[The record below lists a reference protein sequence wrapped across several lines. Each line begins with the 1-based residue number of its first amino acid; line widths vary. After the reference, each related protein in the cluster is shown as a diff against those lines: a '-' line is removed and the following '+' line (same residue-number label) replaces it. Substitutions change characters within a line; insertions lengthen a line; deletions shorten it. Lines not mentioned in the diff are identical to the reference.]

1 MGDVF
6 GFAEVWIAYIHSLS
20 FIHQAGYSVIE
31 GDQVDRA
38 GLTFHEP
45 TLARRHP
52 LIVSHVL
59 CDYIQDDL
67 FHSFL

>member
-1 MGDVF
+1 MGEVF
-6 GFAEVWIAYIHSLS
+6 GFAEVWIGYIHSLS
-20 FIHQAGYSVIE
+20 LIHQAGYSVIE

-45 TLARRHP
+45 ILAQRHP
-52 LIVSHVL
+52 LIVLHVL

>member
-1 MGDVF
+1 MGEVF
-6 GFAEVWIAYIHSLS
+6 GFAEVWIGYIHSLS